1 MCGIEYAVPWT
12 STFALSHH
20 LVTLRL
26 LEESPHLCK
35 QIQSII
41 FDQTLIITDVC
52 EYSSV
57 YSLLLVLCGYQK
69 QVRLS
74 SLRVSTYAC

>member
-1 MCGIEYAVPWT
+1 MCGIEYAIPWT
-12 STFALSHH
+12 STFALSHRF
-20 LVTLRL
+20 VTLRL
-26 LEESPHLCK
+26 LEEPPHLCK

-52 EYSSV
+52 EYSSF
-57 YSLLLVLCGYQK
+57 YSLLLVLCGHQK